1 MRLREI
7 GPFSIRQLNDSDS
20 LIKRVCSITGVDKG
34 ARVKLNDLVLYTLT
48 IHMVLCFQSSNTFNI
63 KGVVITTLV
72 VKQHC
77 AVYNTMLSQMIKFCN
92 YFNVCLG
99 AWISRG
105 LREALEVE
113 RILFLR
119 LPCRS
124 LVRVPL
130 SQQHLSISHEYI

>member
-1 MRLREI
+1 
-7 GPFSIRQLNDSDS
+7 
-20 LIKRVCSITGVDKG
+20 
-34 ARVKLNDLVLYTLT
+34 
-48 IHMVLCFQSSNTFNI
+48 MVLCFQSSNTFNI

-72 VKQHC
+72 VNQHC

-119 LPCRS
+119 LLCRS
-124 LVRVPL
+124 
-130 SQQHLSISHEYI
+130 